1 MSDWENFDWDAV
13 WEDLDLG
20 TLVDWDNAPWDQ
32 IIEFNILVDDLIDYI
47 ISIISGGQP
56 FNWNSFLASQGC
68 YDDDLALQGGLAG
81 LGIYIDGCEDG
92 LVYLLSAG
100 YGCFDAID
108 IPGLSL
114 EPIMP
119 AEVCCETCGEQ
130 ALLGC
135 MDATAC
141 NYDPLANTDDGSCD
155 YGVECFVSPCSLSE
169 DPGIDGAYCVD
180 DYCEGCCALWYSLDG
195 SLISNSCDNS
205 NDNPAIGIWDDFE
218 NDQYIEITDDVIG
231 FYSFLDD
238 EFFMCWYYWSMEY
251 TYIGNGIMEVL
262 DPEYGSVNISSSILE
277 NGDLQIID
285 PEGETIL
292 MSPLNELPELDMCDN
307 PMNEGCEDFSGQWV
321 YLFPGTDMEVIW
333 MEIDESGADFFIL
346 GDDLCVDYID
356 LVYDSTEGSDECTLF
371 VDVEGFGF
379 EFGQLSLNADGT
391 LSFTDMPGFPED
403 WPEVWSPGNFDP
415 ETFTFCAYGCTDP
428 TACNYDPF
436 ANADDGTCGLID
448 DCGDCQIPYCYDMIT
463 NEVDYTSEE
472 ECDNI
477 WVGNDCENNDYC
489 LSSPMN
495 PYWNSG
501 CVSMYENMISNQ
513 LKVVTNLMGQRVNY
527 NNQSGLK
534 IYHYNDGSVH
544 KKYIIK

>member
-1 MSDWENFDWDAV
+1 M
-13 WEDLDLG
+13 
-20 TLVDWDNAPWDQ
+20 
-32 IIEFNILVDDLIDYI
+32 
-47 ISIISGGQP
+47 
-56 FNWNSFLASQGC
+56 
-68 YDDDLALQGGLAG
+68 QGGLLQ
-81 LGIYIDGCEDG
+81 LGININGCEDG
-92 LVYLLSAG
+92 IVYLLSAG
-100 YGCFDAID
+100 YGCFDAIN

-119 AEVCCETCGEQ
+119 AEVCCATCENISGGDDIY
-130 ALLGC
+130 GC
-135 MDATAC
+135 TNELACNFDSSATIDDGSCNFCTIGCTDENAC
-141 NYDPLANTDDGSCD
+141 NYDPNMMINMTIELVIELGLDESLMCN
-155 YGVECFVSPCSLSE
+155 YGVQCVVSPCSVSE

-180 DYCEGCCALWYSLDG
+180 DYCENCCALWYFQDG
-195 SLISNSCDNS
+195 TLIYNSCDNS

-238 EFFMCWYYWSMEY
+238 DFFDMCWYYWSMEY

-292 MSPLNELPELDMCDN
+292 MSPLNELPEFEMCDN

-356 LVYDSTEGSDECTLF
+356 LVYDSIEGSDECTLF

-477 WVGNDCENNDYC
+477 WVGNDCELNYYC